1 MVETMD
7 ELLARVQKQMYR
19 LRDLNDAT
27 AGILATETSP
37 DGAVTASVD
46 GNGALVGLS
55 LGGAIAK
62 LSPADFQKTLV
73 DTAQAAAYRA
83 FAERA
88 ELVTAYNEES
98 AVT

>member
-1 MVETMD
+1 MVDTMD
-7 ELLARVQKQMYR
+7 ELIARVQQQMYR

-27 AGILATETSP
+27 AAILATETSE

-46 GNGALVGLS
+46 GNGALVDLR

-62 LSPADFQKTLV
+62 LSPADFEQTLV
-73 DTAQAAAYRA
+73 DTARAAAHRA

-88 ELVTAYNEES
+88 DLVTAYNQES
-98 AVT
+98 AG